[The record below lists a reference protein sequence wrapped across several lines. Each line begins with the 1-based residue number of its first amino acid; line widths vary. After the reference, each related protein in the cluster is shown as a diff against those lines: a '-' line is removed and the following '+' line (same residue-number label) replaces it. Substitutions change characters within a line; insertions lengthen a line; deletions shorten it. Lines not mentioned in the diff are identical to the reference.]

1 MWYTVIT
8 VIYMEN
14 IGVYFILILTE
25 NVQYVRDLKS
35 YKLNL
40 NDYHLK
46 INSRQ
51 KSALAFGTVQQ

>member
-1 MWYTVIT
+1 
-8 VIYMEN
+8 MEN